1 MQSLTDTDKRLTTH
15 LEGKLHTGYALIRK
29 TLAEIK
35 QRREEYKLKKE
46 KEVPPA
52 DTNSK
57 DPLLPE
63 GASKDEPGRDKN
75 PDQPKRDI
83 EDSKGRPRPRDRR

>member
-46 KEVPPA
+46 KEAPPP
-52 DTNSK
+52 DSK

-63 GASKDEPGRDKN
+63 GASKDEAGRDK
-75 PDQPKRDI
+75 PSEQPKREP
-83 EDSKGRPRPRDRR
+83 EDAKARARPKDRR